1 MCLKKTHGNLL
12 FFCEKKCGIFTVELN
27 HFMSK
32 PYVKQTIKN
41 NISFIEFY
49 HPSHNSLPG
58 DILQKLV
65 NLIKNAGD
73 NKDIKVIV
81 LQSGGDRTFCAGA
94 SFKELV
100 NISDE
105 DSGKIFFS
113 GFANVIN
120 AIRICPKLI
129 IGRIQGKT
137 VGGGVGIIAAC
148 DYSLATK
155 YAEIKL
161 SELNIGIGPFVIGP
175 VIERKIGLS
184 SLSQIS
190 LNPTK
195 FFTSSWA
202 KNNGLYAEVFENI
215 SELDLAVQTFAEEL
229 CSYNQEA
236 MNEIKKLF
244 WRGTDHWGT
253 LLEEQAIISGRL
265 VLSSFT
271 KEKLNKF
278 K

>member
-1 MCLKKTHGNLL
+1 MP
-12 FFCEKKCGIFTVELN
+12 
-27 HFMSK
+27 K
-32 PYVKQTIKN
+32 PYAKQTIKN

-105 DSGKIFFS
+105 DSGKTFFS

-120 AIRICPKLI
+120 AMRICPKLI

-148 DYSLATK
+148 DYCLATK

-190 LNPTK
+190 LNPSK
-195 FFTSSWA
+195 FFTTSWA
-202 KNNGLYAEVFENI
+202 KDNGLYAEVFENI
-215 SELDLAVQTFAEEL
+215 SQLDLAVQAFAEEL
-229 CSYNQEA
+229 CSFNQEA
-236 MNEIKKLF
+236 VNEIKKLF
-244 WRGTDHWGT
+244 WRGTDHWDT
-253 LLEEQAIISGRL
+253 LLLEQAKISGRL

-271 KEKLNKF
+271 KEKLSKF

>member
-1 MCLKKTHGNLL
+1 MG
-12 FFCEKKCGIFTVELN
+12 
-27 HFMSK
+27 K
-32 PYVKQTIKN
+32 PYVKQTIVN
-41 NISFIEFY
+41 NISYIEFY
-49 HPSHNSLPG
+49 HPSQNSLPG
-58 DILQKLV
+58 ELLQKLEYF
-65 NLIKNAGD
+65 IKNAGNHQD
-73 NKDIKVIV
+73 VKVIV
-81 LQSGGDRTFCAGA
+81 LQSGGDKTFCAGA

-100 NISDE
+100 NISDK
-105 DSGKIFFS
+105 DSGKTFFS

-120 AIRICPKLI
+120 AMRICPKLI

-148 DYSLATK
+148 DYCLATK
-155 YAEIKL
+155 HAEIKL
-161 SELNIGIGPFVIGP
+161 SELNIGIGPFVVGP

-190 LNPTK
+190 LNPSK
-195 FFTSSWA
+195 FFTTSWA
-202 KNNGLYAEVFENI
+202 KDNGLYTEVFENI
-215 SELDLAVQTFAEEL
+215 SELDLAVQAFAEEL
-229 CSYNQEA
+229 CSFNQEA

-244 WRGTDHWGT
+244 WRGTDHWDT
-253 LLEEQAIISGRL
+253 LLDEQAKISGRL

>member
-1 MCLKKTHGNLL
+1 MPK
-12 FFCEKKCGIFTVELN
+12 
-27 HFMSK
+27 S
-32 PYVKQTIKN
+32 YAKQTIKN

-105 DSGKIFFS
+105 DSGKTFFS

-120 AIRICPKLI
+120 AMRICPKLI

-148 DYSLATK
+148 DYCLATK

-190 LNPTK
+190 LNPSK
-195 FFTSSWA
+195 FFTTSWA
-202 KNNGLYAEVFENI
+202 KDNGLYAEVFENI
-215 SELDLAVQTFAEEL
+215 SQLDLAVQAFAEEL
-229 CSYNQEA
+229 CSFNQEA
-236 MNEIKKLF
+236 VNEIKKLF
-244 WRGTDHWGT
+244 WRGTDHWDP

>member
-1 MCLKKTHGNLL
+1 
-12 FFCEKKCGIFTVELN
+12 
-27 HFMSK
+27 MSK

-49 HPSHNSLPG
+49 HPLHNSLPG

-105 DSGKIFFS
+105 DSGKTFFS

-120 AIRICPKLI
+120 AMRICPKLI

-184 SLSQIS
+184 SFSKIS
-190 LNPTK
+190 LNPTR
-195 FFTSSWA
+195 FFAASWA
-202 KNNGLYAEVFENI
+202 KDNGLYAEVFENI
-215 SELDLAVQTFAEEL
+215 SQLDLAVQAFAEEL
-229 CSYNQEA
+229 CSFNQEA

-244 WRGTDHWGT
+244 WRGTDHWDT
-253 LLEEQAIISGRL
+253 LLLEQAKISGRL

-271 KEKLNKF
+271 KEKLSKF

>member
-1 MCLKKTHGNLL
+1 
-12 FFCEKKCGIFTVELN
+12 
-27 HFMSK
+27 MSK

-49 HPSHNSLPG
+49 HPLHNSLPG

-105 DSGKIFFS
+105 DSGKTFFS

-120 AIRICPKLI
+120 AMRICPKLI

-184 SLSQIS
+184 SFSKIS
-190 LNPTK
+190 LNPTR
-195 FFTSSWA
+195 FFAASWA
-202 KNNGLYAEVFENI
+202 KDNGLYTEVFENI

-229 CSYNQEA
+229 CSFNQEA

-244 WRGTDHWGT
+244 WRGTGHWDAL
-253 LLEEQAIISGRL
+253 LLEQAKISGRL
-265 VLSSFT
+265 VLSNFT
-271 KEKLNKF
+271 KDKLSKF

>member
-1 MCLKKTHGNLL
+1 MP
-12 FFCEKKCGIFTVELN
+12 
-27 HFMSK
+27 K
-32 PYVKQTIKN
+32 PYAKQSIKN

-81 LQSGGDRTFCAGA
+81 LQSGGERTFCAGA

-105 DSGKIFFS
+105 DSGKTSFS

-120 AIRICPKLI
+120 AMRICPKLI

-148 DYSLATK
+148 DYCLATK

-190 LNPTK
+190 LNPSK
-195 FFTSSWA
+195 FFTTSWA
-202 KNNGLYAEVFENI
+202 KDNGLYAEVFENI
-215 SELDLAVQTFAEEL
+215 SQLDLAVQAFAEEL
-229 CSYNQEA
+229 CSFNQEA
-236 MNEIKKLF
+236 VNEIKKLF
-244 WRGTDHWGT
+244 WRGTDHWDT

>member
-1 MCLKKTHGNLL
+1 
-12 FFCEKKCGIFTVELN
+12 
-27 HFMSK
+27 MSK
-32 PYVKQTIKN
+32 TYVKQTIVN
-41 NISFIEFY
+41 NISYIEFY

-58 DILQKLV
+58 DILRKLV
-65 NLIKNAGD
+65 NLIKSAGD

-105 DSGKIFFS
+105 DSGKTFFS

-120 AIRICPKLI
+120 AMRICPKLI

-184 SLSQIS
+184 SFSKIS
-190 LNPTK
+190 LNPTR
-195 FFTSSWA
+195 FFAASWA
-202 KNNGLYAEVFENI
+202 KDNGLYAEVFENI

-229 CSYNQEA
+229 CSFNQEA

-244 WRGTDHWGT
+244 WRGTDHWDAL
-253 LLEEQAIISGRL
+253 LLEQAKISGRL
-265 VLSSFT
+265 VLSNFT
-271 KEKLNKF
+271 KDKLSKF

>member
-1 MCLKKTHGNLL
+1 
-12 FFCEKKCGIFTVELN
+12 
-27 HFMSK
+27 MSK
-32 PYVKQTIKN
+32 PYVKQTIVN
-41 NISFIEFY
+41 NISYIEFY

-58 DILQKLV
+58 DILQKLE

-105 DSGKIFFS
+105 DSGKTFFS

-120 AIRICPKLI
+120 AMRICPKLI

-137 VGGGVGIIAAC
+137 VGGGVGVIAAC
-148 DYSLATK
+148 DYCLATK
-155 YAEIKL
+155 HAEIKL
-161 SELNIGIGPFVIGP
+161 SELNIGIGPFVVGP

-184 SLSQIS
+184 SLTQIS

-195 FFTSSWA
+195 FFTALWA

-229 CSYNQEA
+229 CNFNQEA
-236 MNEIKKLF
+236 VNEMKKLL
-244 WRGTDHWGT
+244 WRGTDHWDT
-253 LLEEQAIISGRL
+253 LLLEQAKISGRL
-265 VLSSFT
+265 VLSNYT
-271 KEKLNKF
+271 KEKLSKF

>member
-1 MCLKKTHGNLL
+1 MPK
-12 FFCEKKCGIFTVELN
+12 
-27 HFMSK
+27 S
-32 PYVKQTIKN
+32 YAKQTIKN

-105 DSGKIFFS
+105 DSGKTFFS

-120 AIRICPKLI
+120 AMRICPKLI

-148 DYSLATK
+148 DYCLATK

-190 LNPTK
+190 LNPSK
-195 FFTSSWA
+195 FFTTSWA
-202 KNNGLYAEVFENI
+202 KDNGLYAEVFENI
-215 SELDLAVQTFAEEL
+215 SQLDLAVQAFAEEL
-229 CSYNQEA
+229 CSFNQEA
-236 MNEIKKLF
+236 VNEIKKLF
-244 WRGTDHWGT
+244 WRGTDHWDT
-253 LLEEQAIISGRL
+253 FLEEQAIISGRL

>member
-1 MCLKKTHGNLL
+1 
-12 FFCEKKCGIFTVELN
+12 
-27 HFMSK
+27 MSK

-58 DILQKLV
+58 DILQQLV
-65 NLIKNAGD
+65 NLIKSAGD

-105 DSGKIFFS
+105 DSGKTFFS

-120 AIRICPKLI
+120 KMRICPKLI

-148 DYSLATK
+148 DYCLATK

-184 SLSQIS
+184 SFSKIS
-190 LNPTK
+190 LNPSR
-195 FFTSSWA
+195 FFTASWA
-202 KNNGLYAEVFENI
+202 KDNGLYAEVFENI
-215 SELDLAVQTFAEEL
+215 SELDLAVQAFAEEL
-229 CSYNQEA
+229 CSFNQEA
-236 MNEIKKLF
+236 VNEIKKLF
-244 WRGTDHWGT
+244 WRGTDHWDT
-253 LLEEQAIISGRL
+253 LLEEQATISGRL

>member
-1 MCLKKTHGNLL
+1 
-12 FFCEKKCGIFTVELN
+12 
-27 HFMSK
+27 MSK
-32 PYVKQTIKN
+32 PFVKQTIKN

-120 AIRICPKLI
+120 AMRICPKLI

-184 SLSQIS
+184 SFSKIS
-190 LNPTK
+190 LNPSR
-195 FFTSSWA
+195 FFKASWA
-202 KNNGLYAEVFENI
+202 KDNGLYAEVFENI

-229 CSYNQEA
+229 CSFNQEA

-244 WRGTDHWGT
+244 WRGTDHWDT
-253 LLEEQAIISGRL
+253 LLLEQAKISGRL

-271 KEKLNKF
+271 KEKLSKF

>member
-1 MCLKKTHGNLL
+1 MP
-12 FFCEKKCGIFTVELN
+12 
-27 HFMSK
+27 K
-32 PYVKQTIKN
+32 PYAKQTIKN

-105 DSGKIFFS
+105 DSGKTFFS

-120 AIRICPKLI
+120 AMRICPKLI

-148 DYSLATK
+148 DYCLATK
-155 YAEIKL
+155 HAEIKL
-161 SELNIGIGPFVIGP
+161 SELNIGIGPFVVGP

-190 LNPTK
+190 LNPSK
-195 FFTSSWA
+195 FFTTSWA
-202 KNNGLYAEVFENI
+202 KDNGLYTEVFENI
-215 SELDLAVQTFAEEL
+215 SELDLAVQAFAEEL
-229 CSYNQEA
+229 CSFNQEA
-236 MNEIKKLF
+236 VNEIKKLF
-244 WRGTDHWGT
+244 WRGTDHWDT

>member
-1 MCLKKTHGNLL
+1 
-12 FFCEKKCGIFTVELN
+12 
-27 HFMSK
+27 MSK

-105 DSGKIFFS
+105 DSGKTFFS

-120 AIRICPKLI
+120 AMRICPKLI

-253 LLEEQAIISGRL
+253 LLQEQATISGRL

>member
-1 MCLKKTHGNLL
+1 
-12 FFCEKKCGIFTVELN
+12 
-27 HFMSK
+27 MSK
-32 PYVKQTIKN
+32 PFVKQTIKN

-105 DSGKIFFS
+105 DSGKTFFS

-120 AIRICPKLI
+120 AMRICPKLI

-229 CSYNQEA
+229 CSFNQEA

-244 WRGTDHWGT
+244 WRGTDHWDAL
-253 LLEEQAIISGRL
+253 LLEQAKISGRL
-265 VLSSFT
+265 VLSNFT
-271 KEKLNKF
+271 KDKLSKF

>member
-1 MCLKKTHGNLL
+1 M
-12 FFCEKKCGIFTVELN
+12 
-27 HFMSK
+27 
-32 PYVKQTIKN
+32 
-41 NISFIEFY
+41 
-49 HPSHNSLPG
+49 
-58 DILQKLV
+58 
-65 NLIKNAGD
+65 
-73 NKDIKVIV
+73 
-81 LQSGGDRTFCAGA
+81 
-94 SFKELV
+94 
-100 NISDE
+100 
-105 DSGKIFFS
+105 
-113 GFANVIN
+113 
-120 AIRICPKLI
+120 RICPKLI

-148 DYSLATK
+148 DYCLATK

-190 LNPTK
+190 LNPSK
-195 FFTSSWA
+195 FFTTSWA
-202 KNNGLYAEVFENI
+202 KDNGLYAEVFENI
-215 SELDLAVQTFAEEL
+215 SQLDLAVQAFAEEL
-229 CSYNQEA
+229 CSFNQEA
-236 MNEIKKLF
+236 VNEIKKLF
-244 WRGTDHWGT
+244 WRGTDHWDI

>member
-1 MCLKKTHGNLL
+1 
-12 FFCEKKCGIFTVELN
+12 
-27 HFMSK
+27 MSK

-58 DILQKLV
+58 DILQQLV
-65 NLIKNAGD
+65 DLIKNAGD
-73 NKDIKVIV
+73 NEDVKVIV
-81 LQSGGDRTFCAGA
+81 LKSGGERTFCAGA
-94 SFKELV
+94 SFTELA
-100 NISDE
+100 NITDE
-105 DSGKIFFS
+105 AAGKVFFL

-120 AIRICPKLI
+120 AMRACPKFI
-129 IGRIQGKT
+129 IGRVQGKT
-137 VGGGVGIIAAC
+137 VGGGLGVVAAC
-148 DYSLATK
+148 DYCLATK
-155 YAEIKL
+155 HAEIKL
-161 SELNIGIGPFVIGP
+161 SELNIGIGPFVVGP

-195 FFTSSWA
+195 FFTASWA

-215 SELDLAVQTFAEEL
+215 LELDLAVQTFAEEL
-229 CSYNQEA
+229 CNFNQEA
-236 MNEIKKLF
+236 MNEMKKLL
-244 WRGTDHWGT
+244 WRGTDHWDV
-253 LLEEQAIISGRL
+253 LLEEQAEISGRL

>member
-1 MCLKKTHGNLL
+1 
-12 FFCEKKCGIFTVELN
+12 
-27 HFMSK
+27 MSK

-113 GFANVIN
+113 GFANLIN
-120 AIRICPKLI
+120 AMRICPKLI

-184 SLSQIS
+184 SFSKIS
-190 LNPTK
+190 LNPTR
-195 FFTSSWA
+195 FFAASWA
-202 KNNGLYAEVFENI
+202 KDNGLYAEVFENI

-229 CSYNQEA
+229 CSFNQEA

-244 WRGTDHWGT
+244 WRGTDHWDT
-253 LLEEQAIISGRL
+253 LLLEQAKISGRL
-265 VLSSFT
+265 VLSNFT
-271 KEKLNKF
+271 KEKLSKF

>member
-1 MCLKKTHGNLL
+1 
-12 FFCEKKCGIFTVELN
+12 
-27 HFMSK
+27 MSK
-32 PYVKQTIKN
+32 PFVKQTIKN

-65 NLIKNAGD
+65 SLIKNAGN

-105 DSGKIFFS
+105 DSGKTFFS

-120 AIRICPKLI
+120 AMRICPKLI

-184 SLSQIS
+184 SFSKIS
-190 LNPTK
+190 LNPTR
-195 FFTSSWA
+195 FFAASWA
-202 KNNGLYAEVFENI
+202 KDNGLYAEVFENI
-215 SELDLAVQTFAEEL
+215 SQLDLAVQAFAEEL
-229 CSYNQEA
+229 CSFNQES

-244 WRGTDHWGT
+244 WRGTDHWDT
-253 LLEEQAIISGRL
+253 LLLEQAKISGRL

-271 KEKLNKF
+271 KEKLSKF

>member
-1 MCLKKTHGNLL
+1 
-12 FFCEKKCGIFTVELN
+12 
-27 HFMSK
+27 MSK
-32 PYVKQTIKN
+32 PFVKQTIKN

-105 DSGKIFFS
+105 DSGKTFFS

-120 AIRICPKLI
+120 AMRICPKLI

-148 DYSLATK
+148 DYCLATK

-184 SLSQIS
+184 SLSKIS
-190 LNPTK
+190 LNPSK
-195 FFTSSWA
+195 FFTTSWA
-202 KNNGLYAEVFENI
+202 KDNGLYAEVFENI
-215 SELDLAVQTFAEEL
+215 SQLDLAVQAFAEEL
-229 CSYNQEA
+229 CSFNQEA
-236 MNEIKKLF
+236 VNEIKKLF
-244 WRGTDHWGT
+244 WRGTDHWDT

>member
-1 MCLKKTHGNLL
+1 MP
-12 FFCEKKCGIFTVELN
+12 
-27 HFMSK
+27 K
-32 PYVKQTIKN
+32 PYAKQTIKN

-105 DSGKIFFS
+105 DSGKTFFS

-120 AIRICPKLI
+120 AMRICPKLI

-137 VGGGVGIIAAC
+137 VGGGLGIIAAC
-148 DYSLATK
+148 DYCLATK

-184 SLSQIS
+184 SFSKIS
-190 LNPTK
+190 LNSSR
-195 FFTSSWA
+195 FFSASWA

-229 CSYNQEA
+229 RNYNQEA

-244 WRGTDHWGT
+244 WRGTEHWDT
-253 LLEEQAIISGRL
+253 LLLEQAKVSGRL

-271 KEKLNKF
+271 KEKLKKF
-278 K
+278 KH

>member
-1 MCLKKTHGNLL
+1 MP
-12 FFCEKKCGIFTVELN
+12 
-27 HFMSK
+27 K
-32 PYVKQTIKN
+32 PYAKQTIKN

-105 DSGKIFFS
+105 DSGKTFFS

-120 AIRICPKLI
+120 AMRICQKLI

-184 SLSQIS
+184 SFSKIS
-190 LNPTK
+190 LNPTR
-195 FFTSSWA
+195 FFAASWA
-202 KNNGLYAEVFENI
+202 KDNGLYTEVFENI

-229 CSYNQEA
+229 CSFNQEA

-244 WRGTDHWGT
+244 WRGTDHWDAL
-253 LLEEQAIISGRL
+253 LLEQAKISGRL
-265 VLSSFT
+265 VLSNFT
-271 KEKLNKF
+271 KDKLSKF

>member
-1 MCLKKTHGNLL
+1 
-12 FFCEKKCGIFTVELN
+12 
-27 HFMSK
+27 MSK

-105 DSGKIFFS
+105 DSGKTFFS

-120 AIRICPKLI
+120 AMRICPKLI

-244 WRGTDHWGT
+244 WRGTDHWDT
-253 LLEEQAIISGRL
+253 LLLEQAKISGRL
-265 VLSSFT
+265 VLSNFT
-271 KEKLNKF
+271 KEKLSKF

>member
-1 MCLKKTHGNLL
+1 
-12 FFCEKKCGIFTVELN
+12 
-27 HFMSK
+27 MSK

-113 GFANVIN
+113 GFANLIN
-120 AIRICPKLI
+120 AMRICPKLI

-184 SLSQIS
+184 SFSKIS
-190 LNPTK
+190 LNPTR
-195 FFTSSWA
+195 FFGASWA
-202 KNNGLYAEVFENI
+202 KDNGLYAEVFENI

-229 CSYNQEA
+229 CSFNQEA

-244 WRGTDHWGT
+244 WRGTDHWDT
-253 LLEEQAIISGRL
+253 LLLEQAKISGRL

-271 KEKLNKF
+271 KEKLSKF

>member
-1 MCLKKTHGNLL
+1 
-12 FFCEKKCGIFTVELN
+12 
-27 HFMSK
+27 MSK
-32 PYVKQTIKN
+32 PFVKQTIKN

-65 NLIKNAGD
+65 SLIKNAGN

-105 DSGKIFFS
+105 DSGKTFFS

-120 AIRICPKLI
+120 AMRICPKLI

-137 VGGGVGIIAAC
+137 VGGGLGIIAAC
-148 DYSLATK
+148 DYCLATK

-190 LNPTK
+190 LNPSK
-195 FFTSSWA
+195 FFTTSWA
-202 KNNGLYAEVFENI
+202 KDNGLYAEVFENI
-215 SELDLAVQTFAEEL
+215 SQLDLAVQTFAEEL
-229 CSYNQEA
+229 CSFNQEA
-236 MNEIKKLF
+236 VNEIKKLF
-244 WRGTDHWGT
+244 WRGTDHWDT
-253 LLEEQAIISGRL
+253 LLEEQAVISGRL

>member
-1 MCLKKTHGNLL
+1 
-12 FFCEKKCGIFTVELN
+12 
-27 HFMSK
+27 MSK
-32 PYVKQTIKN
+32 TYVKQTIVN
-41 NISFIEFY
+41 NISYIEFY

-58 DILQKLV
+58 DILRKLV
-65 NLIKNAGD
+65 NLIKSAGD

-105 DSGKIFFS
+105 DSGKTFFS

-120 AIRICPKLI
+120 AMRICPKLI

-137 VGGGVGIIAAC
+137 VGGGVGIISAC

-184 SLSQIS
+184 SFSKIS
-190 LNPTK
+190 LNPTR
-195 FFTSSWA
+195 FFAASWA
-202 KNNGLYAEVFENI
+202 KDNGLYTEVFENI

-229 CSYNQEA
+229 CSFNQEA

-244 WRGTDHWGT
+244 WRGTDHWDAL
-253 LLEEQAIISGRL
+253 LLEQAKISGRL
-265 VLSSFT
+265 VLSNFT
-271 KEKLNKF
+271 KDKLSKF

>member
-1 MCLKKTHGNLL
+1 MP
-12 FFCEKKCGIFTVELN
+12 
-27 HFMSK
+27 K
-32 PYVKQTIKN
+32 PYAKQTIKN

-105 DSGKIFFS
+105 DSGKTFFS

-120 AIRICPKLI
+120 AMRICPKLI

-148 DYSLATK
+148 DYCLATK

-202 KNNGLYAEVFENI
+202 KDNGLYAEVFENI
-215 SELDLAVQTFAEEL
+215 SELDLAVQAFAEEL
-229 CSYNQEA
+229 CSFNQDA

-244 WRGTDHWGT
+244 WRGTDHWDT
-253 LLEEQAIISGRL
+253 LLEEQARISGRL

>member
-1 MCLKKTHGNLL
+1 
-12 FFCEKKCGIFTVELN
+12 
-27 HFMSK
+27 MSK
-32 PYVKQTIKN
+32 PFVKQTIKN

-65 NLIKNAGD
+65 SLIKNAGN

-105 DSGKIFFS
+105 DSGKTFFS

-120 AIRICPKLI
+120 AMRICPKLI

-148 DYSLATK
+148 DYCLATK
-155 YAEIKL
+155 YEEIKL

-190 LNPTK
+190 LNPSK
-195 FFTSSWA
+195 FFTTSWA
-202 KNNGLYAEVFENI
+202 KDNGLYAEVFENI
-215 SELDLAVQTFAEEL
+215 SQLDLAVQAFAEEL
-229 CSYNQEA
+229 CSFNQEA
-236 MNEIKKLF
+236 VNEIKKLF
-244 WRGTDHWGT
+244 WRGTDHWDI

>member
-1 MCLKKTHGNLL
+1 MP
-12 FFCEKKCGIFTVELN
+12 
-27 HFMSK
+27 K
-32 PYVKQTIKN
+32 PYAKQTIKN

-105 DSGKIFFS
+105 DSGKTFFS

-120 AIRICPKLI
+120 AMRICPKLI

-184 SLSQIS
+184 SFSKIS
-190 LNPTK
+190 LNPTR
-195 FFTSSWA
+195 FFAASWA
-202 KNNGLYAEVFENI
+202 KDNGLYAEVFENI

-229 CSYNQEA
+229 CSFNQEA

-244 WRGTDHWGT
+244 WRGTDHWDT
-253 LLEEQAIISGRL
+253 LLLEQAKISGRL

-271 KEKLNKF
+271 KEKLSKF

>member
-1 MCLKKTHGNLL
+1 MP
-12 FFCEKKCGIFTVELN
+12 
-27 HFMSK
+27 K
-32 PYVKQTIKN
+32 PYAKQTIKN

-65 NLIKNAGD
+65 SLIKNAGN

-105 DSGKIFFS
+105 DSGKTFFS

-120 AIRICPKLI
+120 AMRICPKLI

-148 DYSLATK
+148 DYCLATK

-161 SELNIGIGPFVIGP
+161 SELNLGIGPFVIGP

-190 LNPTK
+190 LNPSK
-195 FFTSSWA
+195 FFTTSWA
-202 KNNGLYAEVFENI
+202 KDNGLYAEVFENI
-215 SELDLAVQTFAEEL
+215 SQLDLAVQAFAEEL
-229 CSYNQEA
+229 CSFNQEA
-236 MNEIKKLF
+236 VNEIKKLF
-244 WRGTDHWGT
+244 WRGTDHWDI

>member
-1 MCLKKTHGNLL
+1 M
-12 FFCEKKCGIFTVELN
+12 
-27 HFMSK
+27 
-32 PYVKQTIKN
+32 PKQTIKN

-105 DSGKIFFS
+105 DSGKTFFS

-120 AIRICPKLI
+120 AMRICPKLI

-148 DYSLATK
+148 DYCLATK

-190 LNPTK
+190 LNPSK
-195 FFTSSWA
+195 FFTTSWA
-202 KNNGLYAEVFENI
+202 KDNGLYAEVFENI
-215 SELDLAVQTFAEEL
+215 SQLDLAVQAFAEEL
-229 CSYNQEA
+229 CSFNQEA
-236 MNEIKKLF
+236 VNEIKKLF
-244 WRGTDHWGT
+244 WRGTDHWDT